1 MLVIFFNSIKIFL
14 FRAFFALLLTFP
26 ALSFGQAPINSLVPV
41 ARQNII
47 NSFRPVTFEKLLDK
61 ENISATVGYVL
72 LDLDN
77 SEVIEAINPS
87 LQFPLAS
94 LSKVITAL
102 YGLETLGP
110 KHKFETVVLI
120 TGTIENGILNGD
132 LVLLGEGDPGLTNDH
147 LVYLV
152 EELFNSGL
160 REVKGNFIV
169 SSGYNIYHPFIDP
182 DQPGYLSYNPSI
194 SGLNL
199 NFNRVLFN
207 WKYVD
212 NKYIFDLEA
221 KADINS
227 VKVSTTDIS
236 FIKQKKLFINEN
248 YNGKNDKWYFN
259 EAFLKKAKQRWLPV
273 RNSEKYAAEIF
284 WKFSKERGIN
294 IPKPVFQNKKLDG
307 KVLSKIKSISL
318 DKNIRLML
326 KYSNNLL
333 AEVIGL
339 TATKEI
345 TGKQKNLKVS
355 AKNMQNWLESKI
367 GKNQVKLI
375 DHSGL
380 GDGSNISSF
389 ELIKFLENS
398 GWEGSVYNLTNDY
411 EVKKTNSAILKN
423 YTKKVKVKTGSLNF
437 VSNIA
442 GYIETKSGRRMAFA
456 ILTSNM
462 IERNKLKK
470 EDRDNPV
477 KARVWIKKSRKIQ
490 LNLLEYWAFKYN

>member
-26 ALSFGQAPINSLVPV
+26 ALSFGQAPISSLVPV

-61 ENISATVGYVL
+61 ENLSATVGYVL

-110 KHKFETVVLI
+110 KHKFETVVLT

-132 LVLLGEGDPGLTNDH
+132 LILLGEGDPGLTNDH

-169 SSGYNIYHPFIDP
+169 SSGDNIYHPFIDP

-236 FIKQKKLFINEN
+236 FIKQKALFINEN

-273 RNSEKYAAEIF
+273 RNSEK
-284 WKFSKERGIN
+284 
-294 IPKPVFQNKKLDG
+294 
-307 KVLSKIKSISL
+307 
-318 DKNIRLML
+318 
-326 KYSNNLL
+326 
-333 AEVIGL
+333 
-339 TATKEI
+339 
-345 TGKQKNLKVS
+345 
-355 AKNMQNWLESKI
+355 
-367 GKNQVKLI
+367 
-375 DHSGL
+375 
-380 GDGSNISSF
+380 
-389 ELIKFLENS
+389 
-398 GWEGSVYNLTNDY
+398 
-411 EVKKTNSAILKN
+411 
-423 YTKKVKVKTGSLNF
+423 
-437 VSNIA
+437 
-442 GYIETKSGRRMAFA
+442 
-456 ILTSNM
+456 
-462 IERNKLKK
+462 
-470 EDRDNPV
+470 
-477 KARVWIKKSRKIQ
+477 
-490 LNLLEYWAFKYN
+490 